1 MEAFLDS
8 FYSGQLVVNSK
19 RGIIFSNQHISNLLG
34 WEKDELLGMSLSDI
48 FTKASNIFID
58 SYVYPLLMNEVCAE
72 ELQLTMM
79 TSKGE
84 KVPVVANIS
93 LDEEQTT
100 YWSLFSCVNRDKLY
114 QEFIETKEVLEKT
127 IVKQKEDEKE
137 LYIAKENAE
146 QADKS
151 KSEFLANMSHEIRTP
166 LNAIVGFIDILKAR
180 LKDKESSEYLD
191 IVKSSSHTLLN
202 TIEDILDFSK
212 IESGKLEI
220 DKIDFDIKKEF
231 VAVTRLFD
239 AKCKEKDINL
249 IKNIDSSLPNYLNS
263 DPHRIKQV
271 ISNLLSNAIK
281 FIDCSKVIVVSVTY
295 ENNYLNIS
303 VKDQGKGIAKDK
315 QEKIFT
321 PFGQEDSSTTRKF
334 GGSGLGLSISSELV
348 RLLGG
353 KLQLKSE
360 LGFGSEFYF
369 SIPVDIAQ
377 GIKSDTVLDDEV
389 QLFGNIL
396 LVEDNKTNQ
405 ILMKIIIEDLGLEY
419 DIANDGLQAI
429 EKFKHNKYN
438 AILMD
443 ENMPNMNGIE
453 ATKEILDIEKKSSH
467 EHTPII
473 ALTANALKG
482 AREKFLEAG
491 MDEYLS
497 KPLDAN
503 KLRKTLGK
511 YLKKVYKTKGEIL
524 L

>member
-1 MEAFLDS
+1 MQTSLDS
-8 FYSGQLVVNSK
+8 FYSGHLVVSAK
-19 RGIIFSNQHISNLLG
+19 RGIIFSNRHISHLLG
-34 WEKDELLGMSLSDI
+34 WEKEELSGMSLNDI

-72 ELQLTMM
+72 ELQLTML

-100 YWSLFSCVNRDKLY
+100 HWSLLGCVNRDKLY
-114 QEFIETKEVLEKT
+114 QELIETKEVLEKT
-127 IVKQKEDEKE
+127 IVKQKEDEDE
-137 LYIAKENAE
+137 LHIAKAKAE
-146 QADKS
+146 QADKA

-180 LKDKESSEYLD
+180 INDKESSEYLG
-191 IVKSSSHTLLN
+191 IIKSSSHTLLN
-202 TIEDILDFSK
+202 IIEDILDFSK

-220 DKIDFDIKKEF
+220 DKIDFDVKKEF
-231 VAVTRLFD
+231 AAVTRLFD
-239 AKCKEKDINL
+239 ARCREKDINL
-249 IKNIDSSLPNYLNS
+249 IKNIDSSLPDYLNS
-263 DPHRIKQV
+263 DPHRIKQI

-281 FIDCSKVIVVSVTY
+281 FTDCSKVIVVSASY
-295 ENNYLNIS
+295 ENNSLIIS

-321 PFGQEDSSTTRKF
+321 PFAQEDSSTTREF
-334 GGSGLGLSISSELV
+334 GGTGLGLSISSELV
-348 RLLGG
+348 KLLGG
-353 KLQLKSE
+353 KLHVISE
-360 LGFGSEFYF
+360 PGLGSEFYF
-369 SIPVDIAQ
+369 SIPVEIAQ
-377 GIKSDTVLDDEV
+377 EVSSGALLDDEA
-389 QLFGNIL
+389 QFFGKIL

-405 ILMKIIIEDLGLEY
+405 ILMKIIMEELGLEY

-429 EKFKHNKYN
+429 DKFKHNKYN

-453 ATKEILDIEKKSSH
+453 ATKEILDIEKNDSL
-467 EHTPII
+467 EHTPVI

-497 KPLDAN
+497 KPLDVN
-503 KLRKTLGK
+503 KLRKILGK
-511 YLKKVYKTKGEIL
+511 YLKKSI
-524 L
+524 